1 MASCVVASR
10 PISTLAAV
18 EPCQEFFFG
27 SRGFFALLV
36 ALPNAHFPG
45 QLVGQ
50 EGNHT
55 KRSHSNC
62 ATRRQIVVDSWKED
76 LIYFSQMAQL
86 SQAPRSGRA
95 KRSIPKTGGAFYP
108 DPASNFFSP
117 PPAAGGARDP
127 PFSRVRR
134 EHKSGDPPSNIVL

>member
-1 MASCVVASR
+1 M
-10 PISTLAAV
+10 
-18 EPCQEFFFG
+18 
-27 SRGFFALLV
+27 
-36 ALPNAHFPG
+36 
-45 QLVGQ
+45 
-50 EGNHT
+50 
-55 KRSHSNC
+55 
-62 ATRRQIVVDSWKED
+62 VDSWKED

-134 EHKSGDPPSNIVL
+134 EHKSGDPPSNIVLCGTIAS